1 MKTYYAIKNAEG
13 RYFKNRANGKTRNWV
28 VELKSATVG
37 TEAQMKGALE
47 ALQKSPYHEGCK
59 LVAIG
64 EGVSAWD
71 AKLLAVKGYEGN
83 I

>member
-1 MKTYYAIKNAEG
+1 MKTYYAIKNADG
-13 RYFKNRANGKTRNWV
+13 RYLKIRANGKTRNWV
-28 VELKSATVG
+28 EELKSATVK

-47 ALQKSPYHEGCK
+47 ALQNSPYHEGCT

-64 EGVSAWD
+64 EGFSAWD
-71 AKLLAVKGYEGN
+71 AKLRAVKGYEGN